1 MFFSGNVNIMLQ
13 EVTFDNGKVSQK
25 LEKIKI
31 VHVANNCLI
40 TFLHIVPH
48 NIYIKPMDFYRN
60 VFY

>member
-48 NIYIKPMDFYRN
+48 NIYIKPMDFYGN
-60 VFY
+60 IFY